1 MKNLSGGFAND
12 TNSTNSSSTNA
23 TSLRGRV
30 LLEISKALTSDVDGI
45 IPLVFYGTAFAV
57 VINFVCN
64 LMFAI
69 FFLMVMRKD

>member
-1 MKNLSGGFAND
+1 MKNFSDGFANG
-12 TNSTNSSSTNA
+12 TNSTNSSASNA

-64 LMFAI
+64 FMFAI